1 MPMKGLLADA
11 AHALRV
17 YRRTPGASLIAIAG
31 FAVAMAA
38 VGAFVSLYVDLLLRP
53 HAGFQDSRYLITY
66 GWSDGTNAGGLPL
79 EIIERISEESAT
91 IEVAAGTLP
100 NQFPVGP
107 DNEQLIGEL
116 VTSNFFDGV
125 RPRLALGRGFER
137 SEHAFDGAPVVVI
150 SHRYWLSQFDGQS
163 DVLGKTLQINHQ
175 RNPAAAQ
182 GSGAAGAGN
191 RERPVATSTDFQ
203 IIGVMTEHFTG
214 TLPPQAELE
223 TDFWIPLERAAPM
236 LIGTSDPEAIL
247 STIRRVTLRG
257 IGRRQTNVSFQAVIN
272 ELDSR
277 FLEILPN
284 LTGRPSTRYE
294 VLDGLVFNAPV
305 HRNTERQLKLFIGAS
320 VLLALVAAA
329 NISLFLLARAP
340 GRQRELGIRMAVGAH
355 LRRLARQLASEA
367 AVLVLVSAAL
377 GLAISVW
384 LAEFLRGTPFFQN
397 AQWRDVSL
405 LDWRVLVVIGV
416 FVLLLTAMV
425 SLAPIVGLRRLGI
438 ARSSRQIAARA
449 TVAQRVAGTV
459 QIAIAGT
466 LGGAAVAFA
475 WYIGSLLLAWPGYE
489 ARGVHAVPF
498 FVQSSAQVLRQA
510 QGGGAADAGA
520 LTARESVDNARR
532 REIFLSVP
540 GVTDVS
546 MTGIAPGMIVS
557 LNRGSMPHPDDPNQ
571 EIQGQR
577 ALIDTH
583 YVDVLELRLVHGRS
597 PTDADGGGTMLV
609 NQAFA
614 RAVWGREDVAGESFD
629 IGAGTGAPGGQ
640 RQVEIVG
647 VLEDLSF
654 EHPAADVIP
663 TVFLTSDPNMFSP
676 QGMALIKSSLS
687 TAELREALDGLV
699 ESGELEAQVQDV
711 VPLTTARRD
720 LLTNDSAR
728 SYLTIGAALLV
739 VLLAALG
746 FYGTQRYLVAAGRR
760 EYAIRASLGAGP
772 RSLGR
777 LVLQRGLWLGLPG
790 VVLGLPL
797 AFIAVAWLHD
807 GYVSRDISPYLVSVV
822 AALAI
827 VGMLL
832 AASLGPAR
840 QARRT
845 EPAPLLRED

>member
-1 MPMKGLLADA
+1 MKGLLADA
-11 AHALRV
+11 AHALRI
-17 YRRTPGASLIAIAG
+17 YRRTPGASLIAVAG

-79 EIIERISEESAT
+79 EIIDRISEASAT

-107 DNEQLIGEL
+107 DGEQVIGEM

-137 SEHAFDGAPVVVI
+137 AEHAFDGEPVVVI
-150 SHRYWLSQFDGQS
+150 SHRYWLTEFDGQG
-163 DVLGKTLQINHQ
+163 DVLGKTIEIQSRQNRVTAQ
-175 RNPAAAQ
+175 AQ
-182 GSGAAGAGN
+182 GRGGAPGAGN
-191 RERPVATSTDFQ
+191 REFEVPASTDFR
-203 IIGVMTEHFTG
+203 IVGVMTEHFTG
-214 TLPPQAELE
+214 TLPPQQKLE
-223 TDFWIPLERAAPM
+223 TDFWIPVERAAP
-236 LIGTSDPEAIL
+236 LLLGTSDPEAL
-247 STIRRVTLRG
+247 LPTLRGVTFRG
-257 IGRRQTNVSFQAVIN
+257 IGRRETNVSFQAVIN
-272 ELDSR
+272 ELNNR
-277 FLEILPN
+277 FLDELPN

-340 GRQRELGIRMAVGAH
+340 GRQRELGIRMAVGAP

-425 SLAPIVGLRRLGI
+425 SLAPIVGLKRLGI

-475 WYIGSLLLAWPGYE
+475 WYIGTLMLAWPGYE
-489 ARGVHAVPF
+489 IRGVHAVPF
-498 FVQSSAQVLRQA
+498 FAQSPAQVLRQA
-510 QGGGAADAGA
+510 QGGGPTDAGA
-520 LTARESVDNARR
+520 LTARASVDNARR

-546 MTGIAPGMIVS
+546 MTGIAPGMIVNM
-557 LNRGSMPHPDDPNQ
+557 NRGSMPHPNDPNQ

-577 ALIDTH
+577 ALIDAH
-583 YVDVLELRLVHGRS
+583 YVDVLELRLIHGRS
-597 PTDADGGGTMLV
+597 PTDAEGGTMLV

-614 RAVWGREDVAGESFD
+614 RAVWGREDVVGESID
-629 IGAGTGAPGGQ
+629 VGTGTGNPGGQ
-640 RQVEIVG
+640 QLVEIVG

-663 TVFLTSDPNMFSP
+663 TVFLTSDPTMFSP
-676 QGMALIKSSLS
+676 QSMALIKSSLS
-687 TAELREALDGLV
+687 TTELRQALDGLV
-699 ESGELEAQVQDV
+699 ESGVLEAQIQDV
-711 VPLTTARRD
+711 VPLATARREV
-720 LLTNDSAR
+720 LTNDRVR
-728 SYLTIGAALLV
+728 SYMTIGAALLV

-772 RSLGR
+772 RLLGR
-777 LVLQRGLWLGLPG
+777 LVLVRGLSLGLPG
-790 VVLGLPL
+790 LVLGLPL
-797 AFIAVAWLHD
+797 AFITVSWLHD
-807 GYVSRDISPYLVSVV
+807 DYVSPDISPLLVSLV
-822 AALAI
+822 AAVAI
-827 VGMLL
+827 AGMLL